1 MATDNKKAL
10 VYSIIEFLEK
20 SCKDGSVK
28 EDNVEGIEVAIQC
41 LGDAFE
47 VDPSD
52 PEQQSKYSTKPAT
65 LQNIFDVYLKT
76 KSGKKGPAA
85 TAAPSGSASTS
96 TPSEPSVA
104 KSKSLSSAF
113 KSQSWLCH

>member
-1 MATDNKKAL
+1 
-10 VYSIIEFLEK
+10 
-20 SCKDGSVK
+20 
-28 EDNVEGIEVAIQC
+28 VAIQC

-76 KSGKKGPAA
+76 KSGKKVMLFTRVAA
-85 TAAPSGSASTS
+85 FGNGNVHTN
-96 TPSEPSVA
+96 
-104 KSKSLSSAF
+104 
-113 KSQSWLCH
+113 